1 MRHLV
6 TTTAALLATLCT
18 SVSLAEAQPVA
29 RTTSSVHHT
38 TCHQRNHARRRACIK
53 HSRARTKAVKA
64 KSPKGRAASVGH
76 STKRHHQPV
85 KSAPKVPTT
94 TTISPAPTTTVKAPT
109 TPTTT
114 TVKAPTTTTVKA
126 PTTPTTTTVAAPA
139 PTTTTTATPAPT
151 PPAPAGLQTGAI
163 TASTAQISWPHAPLA
178 TTTSVSIDGQVVDEY
193 PADSSNSYELTEL
206 WPATSFTV
214 SVQLNGSAGQQLAL
228 YTRTVTTSSSSGS
241 FPRLYAASAFVNQP
255 VASSPALASNSAAMV
270 TAAITSAGSSANFSN
285 NADWGV
291 PIMTAD
297 TQSSSYDV
305 GCQYYYCDQ
314 NFADMHIPTSA
325 QPNSGSDG
333 HLVVLQPDG
342 SELDLWGGQHTST
355 GWTSGSRWVE
365 SASGP
370 ANNCATQTTC
380 GGADVANF
388 ALAAGLV
395 RPEEIA
401 QGHIDHALAITTP
414 DTRQGYIACPATNS
428 DGKHTDPNALPIG
441 AHIQLDP
448 SINVAGLN
456 IPSWQKVIA
465 TALQKYGA
473 YVTDTGGSLAVQAES
488 NLGRSYNAWAKAGV
502 PDTGPSLADLPWSST
517 RILNMTQCGS

>member
-1 MRHLV
+1 MRYLV

-29 RTTSSVHHT
+29 RTTSSVHRT
-38 TCHQRNHARRRACIK
+38 TCHQRDHSQRRACIK
-53 HSRARTKAVKA
+53 RLRARTKALKA

-76 STKRHHQPV
+76 GTSRHHQPV
-85 KSAPKVPTT
+85 KSPPKVPTT
-94 TTISPAPTTTVKAPT
+94 TTVSPTPTTTVKAPT
-109 TPTTT
+109 P
-114 TVKAPTTTTVKA
+114 
-126 PTTPTTTTVAAPA
+126 TPTTTTVAAPA
-139 PTTTTTATPAPT
+139 PTTTTTVAAPAPTTTTTTTPAPS
-151 PPAPAGLQTGAI
+151 GLQTGAI
-163 TASTAQISWPHAPLA
+163 TASTAQLSWPNAALA
-178 TTTSVSIDGQVVDEY
+178 TTTTVSIDGQVVDEY
-193 PADSSNSYELTEL
+193 PAGSSNSYELTEL

-214 SVQLNGSAGQQLAL
+214 AVQLNGSAGQQLAL

-241 FPRLYAASAFVNQP
+241 FPRLYATSAFINQP

-270 TAAITSAGSSANFSN
+270 SAAVTSASSSANFSD

-291 PIMTAD
+291 PITTAD
-297 TQSSSYDV
+297 AQSSSYAI
-305 GCQYYYCDQ
+305 GCQYYYCDHS
-314 NFADMHIPTSA
+314 FADMHIPTSA
-325 QPNSGSDG
+325 QPNTGSDG

-342 SELDLWGGQHTST
+342 SELDLWGAQHTST
-355 GWTSGSRWVE
+355 GWTSASRWVE

-414 DTRQGYIACPATNS
+414 NTRQGYIACPATNS

-441 AHIQLDP
+441 AHIQLNP
-448 SINVAGLN
+448 SINVATLN

-502 PDTGPSLADLPWSST
+502 PDTGPSLASLPWSST
-517 RILNMTQCGS
+517 RILNMTQCG

>member
-6 TTTAALLATLCT
+6 TTTAALLATL
-18 SVSLAEAQPVA
+18 SIPVGLAEAQPVA
-29 RTTSSVHHT
+29 RTAPTVHHT
-38 TCHQRNHARRRACIK
+38 TCHQRSNSRRLACIK
-53 HSRARTKAVKA
+53 HSRARTKALKA
-64 KSPKGRAASVGH
+64 KASKGRAASVSHG
-76 STKRHHQPV
+76 TRRHHQPV
-85 KSAPKVPTT
+85 SSPPKV
-94 TTISPAPTTTVKAPT
+94 ST

-114 TVKAPTTTTVKA
+114 TVSP
-126 PTTPTTTTVAAPA
+126 TPTTTTTTTVAAPASTTTTTAAPA
-139 PTTTTTATPAPT
+139 PTTTTTPT

-163 TASTAQISWPHAPLA
+163 TPSTVQLSWPHAALA
-178 TTTSVSIDGQVVDEY
+178 TTTTVSIDGQVVDSF
-193 PADSSNSYELTEL
+193 PTGSTDSYQLTEL
-206 WPATSFTV
+206 WPATSVTV

-228 YTRTVTTSSSSGS
+228 YTRTVSTSSSTAS
-241 FPRLYAASAFVNQP
+241 FPRLYAASAFINQP
-255 VASSPALASNSAAMV
+255 VPSSPALASNSAAMV
-270 TAAITSAGSSANFSN
+270 SAAITSSASSANFSD

-291 PIMTAD
+291 PIMTAAP
-297 TQSSSYDV
+297 QSSSYQI
-305 GCQYYYCDQ
+305 GCQYYYCDHS
-314 NFADMHIPTSA
+314 FADMHIPTSA
-325 QPNSGSDG
+325 QPNTGSDG

-370 ANNCATQTTC
+370 ANNCATQSTC

-428 DGKHTDPNALPIG
+428 DGKHTDPNSLPIG
-441 AHIQLDP
+441 AHLQLNP
-448 SINVAGLN
+448 TVNVAALN

-488 NLGRSYNAWAKAGV
+488 NGGRSYNAWAKAGV
-502 PDTGPSLADLPWSST
+502 PDTGPSLSSLPWNNT

>member
-1 MRHLV
+1 MIKALG
-6 TTTAALLATLCT
+6 TTLILTGALAMG
-18 SVSLAEAQPVA
+18 SQAQAKTVQNHKDSGMAHVQADSNLGRPASGKPTRSRA
-29 RTTSSVHHT
+29 RTTSV
-38 TCHQRNHARRRACIK
+38 
-53 HSRARTKAVKA
+53 
-64 KSPKGRAASVGH
+64 
-76 STKRHHQPV
+76 
-85 KSAPKVPTT
+85 
-94 TTISPAPTTTVKAPT
+94 
-109 TPTTT
+109 
-114 TVKAPTTTTVKA
+114 
-126 PTTPTTTTVAAPA
+126 APA
-139 PTTTTTATPAPT
+139 PSKIRQGVTTAY
-151 PPAPAGLQTGAI
+151 
-163 TASTAQISWPHAPLA
+163 TAQLSWPAVSGA
-178 TTTSVSIDGQVVDEY
+178 TSVAVSVNGQV
-193 PADSSNSYELTEL
+193 ADRFAADPSDSYELTEL
-206 WPATSFTV
+206 WPATNFTV
-214 SVQLNGSAGQQLAL
+214 AVQLNGSAGQQLAL
-228 YTRTVTTSSSSGS
+228 YTRTVTTSSSTGS
-241 FPRLYAASAFVNQP
+241 FPRLYATSAFINQP
-255 VASSPALASNSAAMV
+255 VAGSPALASNSAAMV

-297 TQSSSYDV
+297 PQSSSYNV
-305 GCQYYYCDQ
+305 GCQYYYCDHS
-314 NFADMHIPTSA
+314 FADMHIPTSA
-325 QPNSGSDG
+325 QPNTGSDG

-370 ANNCATQTTC
+370 ANNCATQTAC

-441 AHIQLDP
+441 AHIQLNP
-448 SINVAGLN
+448 SINVANLN

-488 NLGRSYNAWAKAGV
+488 NGGRSYNAWTKAGV